1 MGIRISEMEEA
12 TTFGADDYVPIVTN
26 GTNKKAL
33 GAKIKNFIAGFF
45 VNKSGDTMTGDL
57 NINSNNARTKYINPN
72 MTLDTS
78 ANNGLSSDS
87 SYGAYFTDKNG
98 NAVGDVSMTTRS
110 TGRNYAQLMA
120 RNKKTDGTAVTNYID
135 VIADKDG
142 STSYDVSN
150 PAAFRNSIGLSVDT
164 LTLTPTVASGVT
176 SRGFNAYKCGALVI
190 VSAYFD
196 LTRSFAN
203 NERIVTFDEFL
214 PAMVGSY
221 AVAMVHSVSTQSG
234 MISIGVNDTNNI
246 KAWGTI
252 PSGTYYYAQLLYF
265 TRS

>member
-33 GAKIKNFIAGFF
+33 GQKIKDFIAGFF
-45 VNKSGDTMTGDL
+45 VSKSGDTMTGDL

-78 ANNGLSSDS
+78 SNNGLSSDS

-142 STSYDVSN
+142 SSSYFISN
-150 PAAFRNSIGLSVDT
+150 PAAFRSAIGFKSTLLFGTTGDT
-164 LTLTPTVASGVT
+164 IYNNFYYGD
-176 SRGFNAYKCGALVI
+176 I
-190 VSAYFD
+190 D
-196 LTRSFAN
+196 LTFSSSK
-203 NERIVTFDEFL
+203 I
-214 PAMVGSY
+214 Y
-221 AVAMVHSVSTQSG
+221 
-234 MISIGVNDTNNI
+234 SIIITTTTNNRPVFI
-246 KAWGTI
+246 QILSDTKLRIWSTAAATDA
-252 PSGTYYYAQLLYF
+252 SVKVYYYD
-265 TRS
+265 

>member
-45 VNKSGDTMTGDL
+45 VSKSGDTMSGDL
-57 NINSNNARTKYINPN
+57 SINSNNARTKYINPN

-78 ANNGLSSDS
+78 ANNGLASDS

-98 NAVGDVSMTTRS
+98 NAVGDVSVTTRS

-120 RNKKTDGTAVTNYID
+120 RNKKTDGTSVANYID

-142 STSYDVSN
+142 SSSYYVSD
-150 PAAFRNSIGLSVDT
+150 PAAFRKCISVNNIIIESFIRSVTIAANSNT
-164 LTLTPTVASGVT
+164 AW
-176 SRGFNAYKCGALVI
+176 NAYTESAKSGYGA
-190 VSAYFD
+190 
-196 LTRSFAN
+196 
-203 NERIVTFDEFL
+203 
-214 PAMVGSY
+214 
-221 AVAMVHSVSTQSG
+221 
-234 MISIGVNDTNNI
+234 IGIIQFQTNNQYI
-246 KAWGTI
+246 VPANLCLDNSSYGIFLKNISGSSQTGTFKY
-252 PSGTYYYAQLLYF
+252 TVLYVKND
-265 TRS
+265 

>member
-33 GAKIKNFIAGFF
+33 GSKIKDFIAGFF

-110 TGRNYAQLMA
+110 TGQNYAQLMA
-120 RNKKTDGTAVTNYID
+120 RNKKTDGTSVANHID
-135 VIADKDG
+135 VIANKDG
-142 STSYDVSN
+142 SSSYNVSN
-150 PAAFRNSIGLSVDT
+150 PAAFRSAIEACASDKSLAISFFCSYPNGKEYGSNNTAITIPCFNPLNVSKSVSEAYVYDSSGNYTDIKSTITSCQASVNGFIVRFTFNSNHVGKL
-164 LTLTPTVASGVT
+164 L
-176 SRGFNAYKCGALVI
+176 RLVI
-190 VSAYFD
+190 Y
-196 LTRSFAN
+196 
-203 NERIVTFDEFL
+203 
-214 PAMVGSY
+214 
-221 AVAMVHSVSTQSG
+221 
-234 MISIGVNDTNNI
+234 
-246 KAWGTI
+246 
-252 PSGTYYYAQLLYF
+252 
-265 TRS
+265 

>member
-45 VNKSGDTMTGDL
+45 VSKSGDTMSGDL

-120 RNKKTDGTAVTNYID
+120 RNKKTDGTAVANYID

-142 STSYDVSN
+142 SSSYFVSN
-150 PAAFRNSIGLSVDT
+150 PAAFRKAIDAAGEFQYLRDANGGVQIDLPAEWNVLIIQTVYNGSYLDSIFLSSMMTSTLANVSLGNYGTSYAIGKISKTKFLLSVFNWGGSDVT
-164 LTLTPTVASGVT
+164 AS
-176 SRGFNAYKCGALVI
+176 SK
-190 VSAYFD
+190 
-196 LTRSFAN
+196 
-203 NERIVTFDEFL
+203 
-214 PAMVGSY
+214 SY
-221 AVAMVHSVSTQSG
+221 
-234 MISIGVNDTNNI
+234 I
-246 KAWGTI
+246 
-252 PSGTYYYAQLLYF
+252 YYC
-265 TRS
+265 

>member
-33 GAKIKNFIAGFF
+33 GAKIKDFIAGFF
-45 VNKSGDTMTGDL
+45 VSKSGDTMTGDL

-98 NAVGDVSMTTRS
+98 NAVGDVSVTTRS

-120 RNKKTDGTAVTNYID
+120 RNKKTDGTSVANYID

-142 STSYDVSN
+142 SSSYFISN
-150 PAAFRNSIGLSVDT
+150 PTAFRSAIDLV
-164 LTLTPTVASGVT
+164 LQTVTA
-176 SRGFNAYKCGALVI
+176 
-190 VSAYFD
+190 
-196 LTRSFAN
+196 
-203 NERIVTFDEFL
+203 
-214 PAMVGSY
+214 
-221 AVAMVHSVSTQSG
+221 
-234 MISIGVNDTNNI
+234 
-246 KAWGTI
+246 TI
-252 PSGTYYYAQLLYF
+252 PSTAAGSYSTITVNISSSPAKVRIITGFNIYGSTNLVPIQLYF
-265 TRS
+265 DGYNAIQVRVLNHASSAQSGNIQLFYI